1 MMPELMEQHVRYQM
15 FTKNAEGEEQRMIA
29 GDDIINNDVDLNP
42 DIPAFV
48 RDQIPEDLTA

>member
-1 MMPELMEQHVRYQM
+1 MEQHVRYQM